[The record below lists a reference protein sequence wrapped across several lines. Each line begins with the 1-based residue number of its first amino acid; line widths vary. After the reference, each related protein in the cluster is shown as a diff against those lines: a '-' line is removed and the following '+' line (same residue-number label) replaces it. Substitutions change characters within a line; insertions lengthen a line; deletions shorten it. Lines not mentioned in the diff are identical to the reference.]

1 MKIPPSRRR
10 FFLGEILKLPKRKQ
24 EELAELLRDVSLS
37 AIISAAKIVADRLK
51 FLSFAIKSFSKGPV
65 AERINCKRH
74 IAWAGVEL
82 RTKD

>member
-37 AIISAAKIVADRLK
+37 AIVSAAKIVADRLK
-51 FLSFAIKSFSKGPV
+51 CLSFAINRSASDPRC
-65 AERINCKRH
+65 AARLNCKKFT
-74 IAWAGVEL
+74 AG
-82 RTKD
+82 